1 MDANLVLWNE
11 LEERGVS
18 SLDQLKESEVVEL
31 AMRYAVWIPT
41 ETFEKAPWL
50 APYALRKGRIRIDD
64 RAPGDK
70 RDLWGFPDESGY
82 FTDDNSLI
90 KAVVLRYGVRPSDSA
105 YGNGRFKR
113 GLVCCHVWAG
123 TTTNPLLFSFIP
135 NLVWLPSSLAPFSDG
150 HLNGEPHQVHQT
162 LKQVSCARYL
172 SHKTEVAQDR
182 VAEAWNCLQLTEMQ
196 TIKYEQLEFEID
208 NQLID
213 LVNKRLNRITEFL
226 SAVIEEKERP
236 QRFSKRFHA
245 GVGERIDPTTPAI
258 DKVVHAEKLQAL
270 LAELKSCQSQ
280 RNSERVDEIS

>member
-1 MDANLVLWNE
+1 MDANMVLWSE
-11 LEERGVS
+11 LRQRGIE
-18 SLDQLKESEVVEL
+18 SLDQLDEPEVVEL
-31 AMRYAVWIPT
+31 ALRYAVWIPI

-70 RDLWGFPDESGY
+70 RDLWGFPDENGY

-172 SHKTEVAQDR
+172 KHKTEVGQDR
-182 VAEAWNCLQLTEMQ
+182 VAEAWNCLQLAEMKL
-196 TIKYEQLEFEID
+196 IEYEQCEFEID

-213 LVNKRLNRITEFL
+213 LVDKRLNRITDFL
-226 SAVIEEKERP
+226 LAVIEEKERP

-245 GVGERIDPTTPAI
+245 GVGKGIDATTPAI
-258 DKVVHAEKLQAL
+258 DKVVHSEKLEVL
-270 LAELKSCQSQ
+270 LTELRRCQSP
-280 RNSERVDEIS
+280 

>member
-18 SLDQLKESEVVEL
+18 SLGQLNESEVVEL

-41 ETFEKAPWL
+41 ETFEKTPWL
-50 APYALRKGRIRIDD
+50 APYALRKGRIRIDA

-70 RDLWGFPDESGY
+70 RDLWGFPDENGY

-90 KAVVLRYGVRPSDSA
+90 KGVFQRRGVRPIGSA
-105 YGNGRFKR
+105 YGTSRFRR

-150 HLNGEPHQVHQT
+150 HLAGEPHQVHKT
-162 LKQVSCARYL
+162 LKAVSFTRYFQ
-172 SHKTEVAQDR
+172 HKTEVAQAR
-182 VAEAWNCLQLTEMQ
+182 VAEAWKGLQLAELQ
-196 TIKYEQLEFEID
+196 TVKYEQYEFEID

-213 LVNKRLNRITEFL
+213 LVSKRLKRITDFL
-226 SAVIEEKERP
+226 SVVIEEKERP
-236 QRFSKRFHA
+236 QRFSRRYHA
-245 GVGERIDPTTPAI
+245 GVGKGIDATTPAI
-258 DKVVHAEKLQAL
+258 DKVVHAEKLEVL
-270 LAELKSCQSQ
+270 LTELRRCQSQ
-280 RNSERVDEIS
+280 